1 MSNAALEHCD
11 AIVLLGSSRRRCI
24 ADTIKQALEDWRR
37 EWGANH
43 RAAIEVDVADA
54 LCRRPAFTGGRSM
67 VFSASGK
74 DQLLAIAV
82 SAESEHELLGL
93 SAPRLTGEASE
104 TANAVLA
111 EALRDLCLRLSR
123 ARSNEAVNVTTLQ
136 ADKLS
141 QVWGRY
147 AVSVTVK
154 CGADR
159 ALLRARVFPE
169 LLLAMLPSST
179 TRHEEPLS
187 SRRSAIGTEAVPVHA
202 WLGDAE
208 VALSE
213 LASLQIGDV
222 ILLDANV
229 TGAGYLALPDG
240 RQLAQIRLGSADGRR
255 AVSVVG
261 KAAGR

>member
-1 MSNAALEHCD
+1 MNTAPEHCD
-11 AIVLLGSSRRRCI
+11 AIVLLGSSRRKRI
-24 ADTIKQALEDWRR
+24 ADTIKQSIEDWRR
-37 EWGANH
+37 EWSANSH
-43 RAAIEVDVADA
+43 TAFEIDVADA
-54 LCRRPAFTGGRSM
+54 LCRRPAFAGGRATT
-67 VFSASGK
+67 FCASAR

-93 SAPRLTGEASE
+93 AAPRVTGDMGE
-104 TANAVLA
+104 TANAVLT
-111 EALRDLCLRLSR
+111 EALRDLCLRLTR
-123 ARSNEAVNVTTLQ
+123 ARSHETVNVTTLQ
-136 ADKLS
+136 GEKLS
-141 QVWGRY
+141 HAWGRY
-147 AVSVTVK
+147 GLSVTVK

-159 ALLRARVFPE
+159 ALMRARLFPE
-169 LLLAMLPSST
+169 LLLSMLPSSPVK
-179 TRHEEPLS
+179 HEEPLA
-187 SRRSAIGTEAVPVHA
+187 SRRSAIGTEAVPVQA

-229 TGAGYLALPDG
+229 TGAGYLSLPDG
-240 RQLAQIRLGSADGRR
+240 RQLAQIRLGSAAGRR